1 MAGVADLLI
10 NVRAEVGDAVRE
22 LEKLGGALARATG
35 GGSGT
40 GSAIAAASGALAG
53 TAVVSENIANKYQDT
68 MARIQAAVNDVD
80 FTPGSKKFEKA
91 RADLEQIA
99 KSTNTPFERIGDSGE
114 VWTRF
119 FGGYSDQVTKA
130 TQATAEFTKV
140 SRDMNDAMSTSQTVA
155 RFDRIF
161 NSQNPS
167 ATMNALSALGQMHT
181 QGEQTVMDTAQQLA
195 PVAAMLGLS
204 QGQVLGTSNYL
215 VEEGVGG
222 QFAGTAIGRML
233 LTMGGNVAKAVAAE
247 DEDSDVTSKKKR
259 TASDRI
265 EDLQDS
271 LAEAQEKRAEMYDSR
286 GRLKRN
292 YIRHPSEVMRAD
304 NQIAHLQRNIGEQ
317 QTDLADMD
325 DPFKAVRGEAKLA
338 GMDPQ
343 AFVDLYQ
350 KSPFDALKAVATN
363 LHGKSATE
371 QSALLQGATSG
382 KLNQRDVRTLAA
394 LGVDPN
400 LLNQMVGTAD
410 TALVDPTSAN
420 LSGRY
425 GVVRDTRSQDIGS
438 VRVAATSDIAN
449 KTEAADQAIAQA
461 AQDSGLI
468 GWVKQAADAF
478 MGLPEPVKNLTT
490 GLLEFGSIPIISA
503 LIAGARSRGASLPS
517 VPTVPN
523 VDLLSKLPK
532 SVTPPSPT
540 VASDA
545 LISGGLLGKL
555 GVIGT
560 ALALADA
567 VADTVDMGAQFARDP
582 SKVVQPHHVV
592 SNAIIDRLTGNQPG
606 GGQGSIQISVP
617 NVSVSV
623 GSPADIGQAASMAA
637 QQVYDQII
645 NAWNGTRNAPSP
657 QLGGAR

>member
-1 MAGVADLLI
+1 VAGVADLLI
-10 NVRAEVGDAVRE
+10 NVLAEVGDAIRE

-40 GSAIAAASGALAG
+40 GSAIAAAGGALVG

-80 FTPGSKKFEKA
+80 FTPGSQKFEKA

-119 FGGYSDQVTKA
+119 FGGKSDQVTKA

-161 NSQNPS
+161 KSQDPG

-195 PVAAMLGLS
+195 PVAATLGLS

-233 LTMGGNVAKAVAAE
+233 LTMGGNVAKTIAAE

-271 LAEAQEKRAEMYDSR
+271 LADAQEKRAEMYDSR

-304 NQIAHLQRNIGEQ
+304 HQIAHLQRNIGEQ
-317 QTDLADMD
+317 
-325 DPFKAVRGEAKLA
+325 PAV
-338 GMDPQ
+338 
-343 AFVDLYQ
+343 
-350 KSPFDALKAVATN
+350 
-363 LHGKSATE
+363 
-371 QSALLQGATSG
+371 
-382 KLNQRDVRTLAA
+382 LAA
-394 LGVDPN
+394 
-400 LLNQMVGTAD
+400 
-410 TALVDPTSAN
+410 
-420 LSGRY
+420 R
-425 GVVRDTRSQDIGS
+425 
-438 VRVAATSDIAN
+438 
-449 KTEAADQAIAQA
+449 
-461 AQDSGLI
+461 
-468 GWVKQAADAF
+468 
-478 MGLPEPVKNLTT
+478 
-490 GLLEFGSIPIISA
+490 
-503 LIAGARSRGASLPS
+503 
-517 VPTVPN
+517 
-523 VDLLSKLPK
+523 
-532 SVTPPSPT
+532 
-540 VASDA
+540 
-545 LISGGLLGKL
+545 
-555 GVIGT
+555 
-560 ALALADA
+560 
-567 VADTVDMGAQFARDP
+567 
-582 SKVVQPHHVV
+582 
-592 SNAIIDRLTGNQPG
+592 
-606 GGQGSIQISVP
+606 
-617 NVSVSV
+617 
-623 GSPADIGQAASMAA
+623 PACC
-637 QQVYDQII
+637 
-645 NAWNGTRNAPSP
+645 
-657 QLGGAR
+657 